1 MQVLPG
7 DTFVSWDQVYRSIR
21 DHFGSKWSRRTVCTC
36 FPMLAKGQS
45 WLYPFYFPS
54 IFFFHW
60 HILDKIN
67 AEVLDIGVQ
76 FVFWIIQKNH
86 HSSHCG
92 HPTVL
97 PGLDIA
103 FSTAGSVWPA
113 SVTRHSGNLFRNAEM
128 LSSPHDGGTP
138 LCQAPDGTSQHE
150 QCGRW
155 GDLVLGLIL
164 WPPPWTASK
173 ITVGGRGPG
182 AELRVQREGGECR
195 RCVSQNIRNGL
206 ACLAVEVQLCGRW
219 ESCTCL
225 REK

>member
-1 MQVLPG
+1 MILITPVAYTYKLNLGHRSVFSQRYMQVLPG

-60 HILDKIN
+60 HILDKIT
-67 AEVLDIGVQ
+67 AEILDIGVQ

-86 HSSHCG
+86 HSSHYG

-103 FSTAGSVWPA
+103 FSTAGSV
-113 SVTRHSGNLFRNAEM
+113 
-128 LSSPHDGGTP
+128 
-138 LCQAPDGTSQHE
+138 
-150 QCGRW
+150 
-155 GDLVLGLIL
+155 
-164 WPPPWTASK
+164 
-173 ITVGGRGPG
+173 
-182 AELRVQREGGECR
+182 
-195 RCVSQNIRNGL
+195 
-206 ACLAVEVQLCGRW
+206 
-219 ESCTCL
+219 
-225 REK
+225 